1 MGIVMAKRLTIR
13 EQQAIAA
20 KNKKSSPSAEIES
33 TTPEATPES
42 ISAAA
47 SEVESTPETH
57 IRDKQVNVKFT
68 TDDLSRLKKAAK
80 ESHRPVANYIYSA
93 IMDKISGDGY

>member
-1 MGIVMAKRLTIR
+1 MSKRLTIK
-13 EQQAIAA
+13 QQEAIAA

-47 SEVESTPETH
+47 AEVESTPETH

-68 TDDLSRLKKAAK
+68 SGDLSRLKKAAK
-80 ESHRPVANYIYSA
+80 DAHRPVANYIYSVL
-93 IMDKISGDGY
+93 MDKISGDGY

>member
-1 MGIVMAKRLTIR
+1 MAKRLTIR

-42 ISAAA
+42 LSAAA
-47 SEVESTPETH
+47 AEVESMPETH

-68 TDDLSRLKKAAK
+68 ANDISRLKKAAAS
-80 ESHRPVANYIYSA
+80 SHRPVANYIYHLT
-93 IMDKISGDGY
+93 MDKITQDGY